1 MARILVNK
9 GVRARAYL
17 FCRGEDLKGDA
28 ALNLAA
34 ARNCGVEVVE
44 IADDDTLDQLMP
56 ELTRHQLYLDA
67 LLGTGLNSPV
77 RGRYARAIELL
88 NDLERPV
95 LAVDVPSGLSAD
107 TGVPLGLA
115 VRARWTATFGLVKLG
130 LMLDSGEHVGE
141 LFWVDISIPPAVVA
155 DLRIDQV
162 LLEDYAAAGA
172 DWIGVHAEV
181 CTHLHRTLT
190 RIRELKKRPVV
201 VLNPHTPLHTIEYVL
216 ELVDMVLVM
225 SVNPG
230 FGGQNFIPSAVD
242 KVAALKN
249 MIDRQG
255 LKTLIQVDGGITH
268 ETIGPVARAGA
279 TVFVSGSGVF
289 NHPQGYR
296 TAIENMRR
304 QAQEAGE
311 A

>member
-1 MARILVNK
+1 MI
-9 GVRARAYL
+9 
-17 FCRGEDLKGDA
+17 
-28 ALNLAA
+28 
-34 ARNCGVEVVE
+34 
-44 IADDDTLDQLMP
+44 IIT
-56 ELTRHQLYLDA
+56 
-67 LLGTGLNSPV
+67 
-77 RGRYARAIELL
+77 
-88 NDLERPV
+88 
-95 LAVDVPSGLSAD
+95 PSILSAD
-107 TGVPLGLA
+107 FANLGQEIQDVVEAGADMLHVDVMDGHFVPNLTIGPPVIKALRR
-115 VRARWTATFGLVKLG
+115 VTRVPFDVH
-130 LMLDSGEHVGE
+130 LM
-141 LFWVDISIPPAVVA
+141 ISNP
-155 DLRIDQV
+155 DQF
-162 LLEDYAAAGA
+162 LEDYAAAGA